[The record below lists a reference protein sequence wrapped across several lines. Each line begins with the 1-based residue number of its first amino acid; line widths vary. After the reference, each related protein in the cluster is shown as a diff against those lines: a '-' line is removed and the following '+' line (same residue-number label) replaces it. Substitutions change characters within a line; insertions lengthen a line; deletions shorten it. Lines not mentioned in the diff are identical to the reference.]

1 MIIVITLLLKEIKVI
16 LNNSFETHGLDHI
29 SAAQI
34 NSFIYSPYL
43 WLCRV
48 ANLDKSFGASMFRGK
63 AIGIAAAHIGENN
76 GGKHSALA
84 LAEQTYFKELKDN
97 GIPQDDPKAQKEL
110 GLVQRTVEMLSHS
123 FDEKVIESEREV
135 WVELD
140 DIPVPIK
147 GYVDMLCEDKI
158 IELKSK
164 PSTQSSL
171 EHSANLQ
178 ASVYQEALGLDAYVY
193 YAYPKGVSIFKAN
206 HAVGISRAKQTAFA
220 MQNILSLS
228 SDVHEIIRMYFR
240 PNPDDYRIGD
250 VELDFYNSI
259 IGENYDSK

>member
-1 MIIVITLLLKEIKVI
+1 MIR
-16 LNNSFETHGLDHI
+16 NNSFETHGLDHI
-29 SAAQI
+29 SPSQI

-48 ANLDKSFGASMFRGK
+48 ANLDKSFGVSMFRGK
-63 AIGIAAAHIGENN
+63 AIGVAAAHIGEKNVS
-76 GGKHSALA
+76 KKEFSFSALE
-84 LAEQTYFKELKDN
+84 LAEHRYFIELGKA
-97 GIPQDDPKAQKEL
+97 GITLDDPKAQKEL
-110 GLVQRTVEMLSHS
+110 GLVQRTVEMLSQS

-206 HAVGISRAKQTAFA
+206 HAAGISLAKQAA
-220 MQNILSLS
+220 HKMQNILSLS
-228 SDVHEIIRMYFR
+228 SDVQEIIRMYFL
-240 PNPDDYRIGD
+240 PNSDDYRVGD

-259 IGENYDSK
+259 YGENYDSK

>member
-1 MIIVITLLLKEIKVI
+1 VIS
-16 LNNSFETHGLDHI
+16 NNPFETHGLDHI

-34 NSFIYSPYL
+34 NSYYHSLFL

-63 AIGIAAAHIGENN
+63 AIGIAAAHIGERK

-84 LAEQTYFKELKDN
+84 LAEQTYFKELKN
-97 GIPQDDPKAQKEL
+97 SNIPQDDPKAEKEL

-123 FDEKVIESEREV
+123 FDEKVIESEKEV

-147 GYVDMLCEDKI
+147 GYIDMVCEDKI

-164 PSTQSSL
+164 ASTQSSL

-178 ASVYQEALGLDAYVY
+178 ASIYQQALGLDAYVY

-206 HAVGISRAKQTAFA
+206 HAVGISRAKQAAFA

-240 PNPDDYRIGD
+240 PNPDDYRVGD
-250 VELDFYNSI
+250 VELNFYNSI
-259 IGENYDSK
+259 YGENYDSK